1 MNPTRPVLTN
11 IDRLNDYMDRN
22 KLEAIIARSGQNFTY
37 LSGIAYPG
45 TLARFMDLTDS
56 LRACILFWPRHG
68 EPIAILNRAGEK
80 LTLRD
85 SWLRNVDVY
94 EAYTESPYDHLCAI
108 LKREGLNAA
117 RVGFEKNFVS
127 AAHWEQIQHALPQLH
142 MIDIVQMMDEV
153 RWVKTSGEIEELRK
167 GADLLDEAFLEVFP
181 TVRPGDTER
190 DVHSRLVYACMK
202 RGAGWAHGLLNSSRN
217 TISYGGEGDFAF
229 AAGDMIR
236 TDYLAFLHSG
246 YPGHQSRNAVIGK
259 PSVQQQRDYDI
270 TLDVY
275 LKVMKRCVP
284 GTHVGELF
292 KFTAAEFKKHGWD
305 YRSGSGLM
313 GHGVGAWWHQQEPI
327 LFPGSNTVLEEG
339 MVLALEP
346 HPIMYIHIQDMVV
359 VRKGGPELLSPKF
372 ATDKMFVIE

>member
-1 MNPTRPVLTN
+1 MNFSRPVLAN
-11 IDRLNDYMDRN
+11 IDRLNRYMDSN
-22 KLEAIIARSGQNFTY
+22 KLDAIVARSGQNFTY

-56 LRACILFWPRHG
+56 LRGCILLWPRNG
-68 EPIAILNRAGEK
+68 EPIVILNPGAEK

-85 SWLRNVDVY
+85 SWLRKVEVY
-94 EAYTESPYDHLCAI
+94 EAYAESPYDRLCAI
-108 LKREGLNAA
+108 LKREGLEAGK
-117 RVGFEKNFVS
+117 VGFEKNYVS
-127 AAHWEQIQHALPQLH
+127 AAHWEQIQHALPRLQ
-142 MIDIVQMMDEV
+142 MVDIVQMMDEV
-153 RWVKTSGEIEELRK
+153 RWVKTEGEIEEFRK
-167 GADLLDEAFLEVFP
+167 GADLLDEAFLAVFP
-181 TVRPGDTER
+181 TIKPGETER
-190 DVHSRLVYACMK
+190 AVHSRVVYECMK

-217 TISYGGEGDFAF
+217 TISYGGEGDFTF
-229 AAGDMIR
+229 AVGDMIR

-259 PSVQQQRDYDI
+259 PSPQQQRDYDI

-275 LKVMKRCVP
+275 RKAMKRCVP

-292 KFTAAEFKKHGWD
+292 KFTVAEFEKHGWN

-327 LFPGSNTVLEEG
+327 LCRGSNAVLEEG

-346 HPIMYIHIQDMVV
+346 HPIMYIHIQDMVA

-372 ATDKMFVIE
+372 ATDKMFVVE